1 MTKRKQRIAT
11 LLAAF
16 MLPLALSVTVAETAS
31 AHGDEAHQS
40 ATPSAPSD
48 TQNQDMTGMDMSGAV
63 VPAGEM
69 AWPTGD
75 EDGGMMMG
83 HHPRPTTFGGR
94 VIAWL
99 GAWHPAIIH
108 FPIALLLTVAFL
120 ELAAIARRK
129 PLYNASN
136 KILLGIGVLGAFAA
150 APLGW
155 ADAGMPTAQDEWFL
169 TAHRWLG
176 TFIPFLFLLLWRLKK
191 PAEQAAIKPSPP
203 FYEALLAISVAVILA
218 QAFLGGE
225 ITHGA
230 NHMAF

>member
-1 MTKRKQRIAT
+1 MMNRKHRTAT
-11 LLAAF
+11 LMAALL
-16 MLPLALSVTVAETAS
+16 LPLALSVTVAEPAF
-31 AHGDEAHQS
+31 AHGGETHQS
-40 ATPSAPSD
+40 AKPPPGSSAP
-48 TQNQDMTGMDMSGAV
+48 NQDMSGMNMSSTV
-63 VPAGEM
+63 VPADQM

-120 ELAAIARRK
+120 ELAAVIRRK
-129 PLYNASN
+129 PLYNAGN

-155 ADAGMPTAQDEWFL
+155 ADAGLPTAEDEWFL

-191 PAEQAAIKPSPP
+191 PAEEAAVKPSPP
-203 FYEALLAISVAVILA
+203 YYEALLVLSVVIILA
-218 QAFLGGE
+218 QAYLGGE

>member
-1 MTKRKQRIAT
+1 MKPKHRIAIV
-11 LLAAF
+11 LAAF
-16 MLPLALSVTVAETAS
+16 VLPFALSVTAAEPAF

-40 ATPSAPSD
+40 ATPNADSD
-48 TQNQDMTGMDMSGAV
+48 AQSQAMPGMDMSGTA

-99 GAWHPAIIH
+99 GAWHPAVIH

-120 ELAAIARRK
+120 ELAAAIRRK

-155 ADAGMPTAQDEWFL
+155 ADAGLPTPEDEWFL

-191 PAEQAAIKPSPP
+191 PAEEAAVKSSPP
-203 FYEALLAISVAVILA
+203 YYEALLVLSVAIILT